1 MLIRINGDSERIV
14 KFFVLGA
21 TMICSL
27 IGVVEDDG
35 GMNEICDN
43 DLVTWLKTF
52 RNASMAT
59 NGFEFS
65 VIVPF
70 ILNYEKGY
78 TWVVP
83 TVSLYNYC

>member
-14 KFFVLGA
+14 KLFVLGV
-21 TMICSL
+21 MVWSL

-35 GMNEICDN
+35 GMNDICDN

-65 VIVPF
+65 VIVP
-70 ILNYEKGY
+70 LY
-78 TWVVP
+78 TE
-83 TVSLYNYC
+83 L